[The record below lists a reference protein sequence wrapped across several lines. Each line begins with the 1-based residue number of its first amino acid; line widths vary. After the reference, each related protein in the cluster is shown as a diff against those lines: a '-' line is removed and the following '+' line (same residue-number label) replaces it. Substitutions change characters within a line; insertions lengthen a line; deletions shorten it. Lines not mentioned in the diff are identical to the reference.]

1 MHILLKLKVPSIHTV
16 IFTTNIVISKCT
28 NIIFIISSCWYNP
41 EETCI
46 NYSLIAMLTSLAVY
60 EVTEIPLYIFNA
72 CVIKASSTFVSYNI
86 LGETPRIA
94 TGIYYDNNKKN
105 NV

>member
-1 MHILLKLKVPSIHTV
+1 
-16 IFTTNIVISKCT
+16 
-28 NIIFIISSCWYNP
+28 
-41 EETCI
+41 
-46 NYSLIAMLTSLAVY
+46 MLTSLAVY

-105 NV
+105 NM